1 MKAKNYLRA
10 SINVV
15 AFMYLGIDVGGAN
28 TKLAT
33 ADGRVESLYAPL
45 WLAKER
51 LFDVLAAA
59 KRKYSSELEVVG
71 AVMTGELSD
80 CFASRRDGVLYIK
93 EALAS
98 TFNSV
103 LFFDLNGAFQDASV
117 VDRNPLA
124 FAASNWLAS
133 ATLVAEQYPDTIFVD
148 IGSTT
153 TDVIPIVGGEIR
165 ARKTDLGRLQA
176 GELLYSGILR
186 TTIAALLHSVELA
199 EGKVCGVASELF
211 AITADA
217 YLVLGELSEAEYS
230 CSSPNSYAFHGRE
243 AEEKSRLSALRR
255 LARVVCSDLEE
266 LDERGAVRIA
276 EQVKRAQVDAL
287 ASSLARLKAKY
298 GLETIVAAGIG
309 DFIVREAAEALDLHP
324 VFLSAVYSK
333 ELAATFPAYAVA
345 KLIER
350 FSVECDGIRRA

>member
-1 MKAKNYLRA
+1 M
-10 SINVV
+10 
-15 AFMYLGIDVGGAN
+15 FLGIDVGGAN

-45 WLAKER
+45 WRDKER
-51 LFDVLAAA
+51 LFAVLVAA
-59 KRKYSSELEVVG
+59 KRKYGSELEAVG

-80 CFASRRDGVLYIK
+80 CFDSRREGVLYIK

-103 LFFDLNGAFQDASV
+103 LFFDLTGTFRAAST
-117 VDRNPLA
+117 VDRDPLA

-133 ATLVAEQYPDTIFVD
+133 ATLVAEQYSDAIFVD

-153 TDVIPIVGGEIR
+153 TDVIPIVGGQIQ
-165 ARKTDLGRLQA
+165 ARTTDLDRLQA

-186 TTIAALLHSVELA
+186 TNIAALLRTVALDGGDA
-199 EGKVCGVASELF
+199 YGIASELF

-217 YLVLGELSEAEYS
+217 YLVLGDISEAEYS
-230 CSSPNSYAFHGRE
+230 CSSPNSYAYLGRE
-243 AEEKSRLSALRR
+243 AEEKSRESALRR
-255 LARVVCSDLEE
+255 LVRLVCSDLEE
-266 LDERGAVRIA
+266 LGERGAVRIA

-287 ASSLARLKAKY
+287 AVSLARMRTKY

-309 DFIVREAAEALDLHP
+309 DFIVQEAAEALNLHP

-345 KLIER
+345 NLVKR
-350 FSVECDGIRRA
+350 S

>member
-1 MKAKNYLRA
+1 
-10 SINVV
+10 
-15 AFMYLGIDVGGAN
+15 MYLGIDVGGAN

-33 ADGRVESLYAPL
+33 ADGRVESRYAPL
-45 WLAKER
+45 WEAKER

-59 KRKYSSELEVVG
+59 QRTYGSHLEAVG

-80 CFASRRDGVLYIK
+80 CFASRREGVLFIK

-98 TFNSV
+98 TFESV
-103 LFFDLNGAFQDASV
+103 LFFDLSGTFQDASA

-133 ATLVAEQYPDTIFVD
+133 ATLVAKQYPDAIFVD

-153 TDVIPIVGGEIR
+153 TDVIPIVGGQVR

-186 TTIAALLHSVELA
+186 TNIAALLQTVELA
-199 EGKVCGVASELF
+199 EGEVSGVASELF

-230 CSSPNSYAFHGRE
+230 CSSPNSYAFRGRE
-243 AEEKSRLSALRR
+243 ADEKSRVSALQR

-266 LDERGAVRIA
+266 LGERGTVRIA
-276 EQVKRAQVDAL
+276 AQVKRVQVDAL
-287 ASSLARLKAKY
+287 AGAFARLRAEY
-298 GLETIVAAGIG
+298 GLETVVAAGIG
-309 DFIVREAAEALDLHP
+309 DFLVREAAAVLDLHP
-324 VFLSAVYSK
+324 VFLSTVYGNDI
-333 ELAATFPAYAVA
+333 AATFPAYAVA
-345 KLIER
+345 KLAKT
-350 FSVECDGIRRA
+350 FTQ

>member
-1 MKAKNYLRA
+1 
-10 SINVV
+10 VV
-15 AFMYLGIDVGGAN
+15 EFMYLGIDVGGAN

-45 WLAKER
+45 WRDKER
-51 LFDVLAAA
+51 LFAVLAAA
-59 KRKYSSELEVVG
+59 KRKYGSELDAVG

-80 CFASRRDGVLYIK
+80 CFDSRRDGVLYIK

-103 LFFDLNGAFQDASV
+103 LFFDLTGTFQDASA
-117 VDRNPLA
+117 VDRDPLA

-153 TDVIPIVGGEIR
+153 TDVIPIVSGQIQ
-165 ARKTDLGRLQA
+165 ARKTDPGRLQT

-186 TTIAALLHSVELA
+186 TNIAALLRTVELD
-199 EGKVCGVASELF
+199 EGDVCGIASELF

-217 YLVLGELSEAEYS
+217 YLVLGDISEAEYS
-230 CSSPNSYAFHGRE
+230 CSSPNSYAFLGRE
-243 AEEKSRLSALRR
+243 ADEKSRESALRR

-266 LDERGAVRIA
+266 LGERGAVRIA
-276 EQVKRAQVDAL
+276 AQVKRAQVDAL
-287 ASSLARLKAKY
+287 AVSLTRMRTNY
-298 GLETIVAAGIG
+298 GLEMIVAAGIG
-309 DFIVREAAEALDLHP
+309 DFIVREAAEALNLHP

-345 KLIER
+345 NLVET
-350 FSVECDGIRRA
+350 FS

>member
-1 MKAKNYLRA
+1 
-10 SINVV
+10 VV
-15 AFMYLGIDVGGAN
+15 VFMFLGIDVGGAN

-45 WLAKER
+45 WRDKER
-51 LFDVLAAA
+51 LFEVLAAA
-59 KRKYSSELEVVG
+59 KRKYGSELEAVG

-80 CFASRRDGVLYIK
+80 CFDSRREGVLYIK

-103 LFFDLNGAFQDASV
+103 LFFDLTGTFQDASA
-117 VDRNPLA
+117 VDRDPLA

-133 ATLVAEQYPDTIFVD
+133 ATLVAELYPDAIFVD

-153 TDVIPIVGGEIR
+153 TDVIPIVGGQIQ
-165 ARKTDLGRLQA
+165 ARKTDLGRLQT

-186 TTIAALLHSVELA
+186 TNIAALLRTVELDGGDA
-199 EGKVCGVASELF
+199 SYGIASELF

-217 YLVLGELSEAEYS
+217 YLVLGDISEAEYS
-230 CSSPNSYAFHGRE
+230 CSSPNSYAFLGRE
-243 AEEKSRLSALRR
+243 AKEKSRESALRR

-266 LDERGAVRIA
+266 LGERGAVRIA
-276 EQVKRAQVDAL
+276 AQVKRAQVDVL
-287 ASSLARLKAKY
+287 AGSLARMKAEY

-309 DFIVREAAEALDLHP
+309 DFIVREAAEVLDLHP

-345 KLIER
+345 KLVER
-350 FSVECDGIRRA
+350 WSVA

>member
-1 MKAKNYLRA
+1 
-10 SINVV
+10 VV
-15 AFMYLGIDVGGAN
+15 VFMFLGIDVGGAN

-45 WLAKER
+45 WRDKER
-51 LFDVLAAA
+51 LFAVLAAT
-59 KRKYSSELEVVG
+59 KRKYGSELEAVG

-80 CFASRRDGVLYIK
+80 CFDSRREGVLYIK
-93 EALAS
+93 EALVS

-103 LFFDLNGAFQDASV
+103 LFFDLTGAFRDASA
-117 VDRNPLA
+117 VDRDPLA

-153 TDVIPIVGGEIR
+153 TDVIPIVGGQIQ
-165 ARKTDLGRLQA
+165 ARTTDLGRLQA

-186 TTIAALLHSVELA
+186 TNIAALLRTVELDDGDA
-199 EGKVCGVASELF
+199 SYGIASELF

-217 YLVLGELSEAEYS
+217 YLVLGDISEAEYS
-230 CSSPNSYAFHGRE
+230 CSSPNSYAFLGRE
-243 AEEKSRLSALRR
+243 AEEKSRESALRR
-255 LARVVCSDLEE
+255 LVRVVCSDLEE
-266 LDERGAVRIA
+266 LGERGAVRIA
-276 EQVKRAQVDAL
+276 AQVKNAQVDAL
-287 ASSLARLKAKY
+287 AVSLARMRTNY
-298 GLETIVAAGIG
+298 GLEMIVAAGIG
-309 DFIVREAAEALDLHP
+309 DFIVQEAAEALNLHP

-345 KLIER
+345 KLVKR
-350 FSVECDGIRRA
+350 S